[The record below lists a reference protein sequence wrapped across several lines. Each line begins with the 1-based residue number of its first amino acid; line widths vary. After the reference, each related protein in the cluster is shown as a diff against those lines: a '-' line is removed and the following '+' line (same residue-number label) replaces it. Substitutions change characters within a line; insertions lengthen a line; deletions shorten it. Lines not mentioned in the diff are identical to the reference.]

1 MAKKKRRRKKVN
13 KGIELI
19 FKSGLFILLVLLITY
34 VLVNFVV
41 RKTVVHNISMQD
53 TLYEG
58 DNILMDKISYR
69 IGVPERYDI
78 ICFKSYKQKEL
89 LVKRIIGLPGEKVR
103 ILAGTIYINGEEIDD
118 VKGLDRIENPGIAAD
133 EITLSKDEYFVIGD
147 NREESIDSRYAEI
160 GNVREK
166 EIFGKAAFIIY
177 PFNRFGK
184 IR

>member
-1 MAKKKRRRKKVN
+1 MSRKKRKSKVN
-13 KGIELI
+13 KSLQVIL
-19 FKSGLFILLVLLITY
+19 KSGLFILLVLLITY

-41 RKTVVHNISMQD
+41 RKTVVHNISMQE

-69 IGVPERYDI
+69 VGLPERYDV

-103 ILAGTIYINGEEIDD
+103 ILAGTIYINGEEIED

-133 EITLSKDEYFVIGD
+133 EITLAKDEYFVVGD
-147 NREESIDSRYAEI
+147 NREESIDSRFNEI

-166 EIFGKAAFIIY
+166 DILGKAAFIIY
-177 PFNRFGK
+177 PFNRMGK
-184 IR
+184 IK